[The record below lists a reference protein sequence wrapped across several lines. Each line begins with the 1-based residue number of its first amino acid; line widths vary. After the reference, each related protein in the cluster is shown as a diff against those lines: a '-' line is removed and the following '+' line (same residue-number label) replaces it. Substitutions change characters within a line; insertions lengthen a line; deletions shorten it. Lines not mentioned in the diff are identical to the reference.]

1 MGVNTL
7 SIKTRKNVWI
17 SFYLLK
23 MRPIQGLILQFTVK
37 EITNQKEIQKKLK
50 RFLSESSYLNAALN
64 FAGVN

>member
-1 MGVNTL
+1 
-7 SIKTRKNVWI
+7 
-17 SFYLLK
+17 